1 MAGFL
6 ARCGSVVDRRT
17 RRRIVVVGLAAAL
30 VAVLAWRHPGFADAR
45 PPYRVPQSAELEGA
59 LGVRFTQ
66 AAVVA
71 DGGLVELRYVVLD
84 AQKASRF
91 QSDTRHPPL
100 LKSERRNGIAWRAA
114 LMRQGHQLRAGQAYY
129 LLYLN
134 NGNAIRPGET
144 IEVEAGGRR
153 LQHLPVR

>member
-1 MAGFL
+1 MTGLL
-6 ARCGSVVDRRT
+6 ARCTPSWDRRT
-17 RRRIVVVGLAAAL
+17 RQRIMVVALAAVL
-30 VAVLAWRHPGFADAR
+30 VAVLAWRHAGGADAR
-45 PPYRVPQSAELEGA
+45 PPYRVPQSAELESS

-84 AQKASRF
+84 VQKASRF
-91 QSDTRHPPL
+91 QADTKHPPL
-100 LKSERRNGIAWRAA
+100 LKSERRNKIAWRAA

-134 NGNAIRPGET
+134 NDNAIRPGET
-144 IEVEAGGRR
+144 LEVNTGSRR